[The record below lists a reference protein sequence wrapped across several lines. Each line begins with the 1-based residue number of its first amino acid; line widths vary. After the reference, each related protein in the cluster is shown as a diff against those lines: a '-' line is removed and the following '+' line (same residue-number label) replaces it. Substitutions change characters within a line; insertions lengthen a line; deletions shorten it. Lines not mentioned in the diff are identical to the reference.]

1 VTFSAPDAD
10 RFNYTRNELVAKI
23 KVSLGGRGAEEII
36 FGEPTTGAE
45 SDIQQL
51 TTIARQMVGRWG
63 MSDVIGPL
71 SVLPSEAA
79 GPLLPG
85 VSEVSARTQE
95 QIDDEARR
103 IVEAAYRE
111 VIDLLGDHR
120 AQLDSL
126 ASALLEHETL
136 DEDDAYAAAGVAH
149 DPSAR
154 ATAQAQAAAARDGAG
169 QPTPHAEEP

>member
-1 VTFSAPDAD
+1 V
-10 RFNYTRNELVAKI
+10 
-23 KVSLGGRGAEEII
+23 

-63 MSDVIGPL
+63 MSAAIGPL
-71 SVLPSEAA
+71 SVLPPESA
-79 GPLLPG
+79 GPYLPG
-85 VSEVSARTQE
+85 VSEVSAHTQE
-95 QIDDEARR
+95 QIDEESRT

-120 AQLDSL
+120 AQLDAL

-136 DEDDAYAAAGVAH
+136 DEDAAYAAAGVPH
-149 DPSAR
+149 DPSAA
-154 ATAQAQAAAARDGAG
+154 ATANAQSANGRDGTG
-169 QPTPHAEEP
+169 PTTPAADGS